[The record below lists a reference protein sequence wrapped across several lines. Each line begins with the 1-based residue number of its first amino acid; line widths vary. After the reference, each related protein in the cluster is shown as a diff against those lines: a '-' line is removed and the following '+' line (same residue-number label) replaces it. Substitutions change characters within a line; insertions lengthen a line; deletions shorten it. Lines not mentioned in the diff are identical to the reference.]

1 MFGDNI
7 AIAHPLEP
15 NWIAM
20 DIGAICYAVRSI
32 VRYTSSQCEKPNKP
46 GPGHLT
52 MPKATSTNGRTTH
65 AHDRRNRPRFVDRQV
80 HDMRN
85 NRLPAAVY
93 VAVSPDDIRVIGAVN
108 NNGTSNDTRRMR
120 TTRKVRG
127 KVANVWKPAPA
138 SITTTTG
145 FCRRC
150 E

>member
-1 MFGDNI
+1 VND
-7 AIAHPLEP
+7 
-15 NWIAM
+15 
-20 DIGAICYAVRSI
+20 
-32 VRYTSSQCEKPNKP
+32 
-46 GPGHLT
+46 PGHLT
-52 MPKATSTNGRTTH
+52 MPKRTSTNGRTAH
-65 AHDRRNRPRFVDRQV
+65 AHDNGAEDPSKLVDRQV
-80 HDMRN
+80 HNMRN

-108 NNGTSNDTRRMR
+108 NNGTGNDTRGMR

-138 SITTTTG
+138 SVTTTTG